1 MTDIQVR
8 SNGGQPQKG
17 FFTTADKRTRDALH
31 AKGTHFVLGAHP
43 RIAYS

>member
-1 MTDIQVR
+1 MTDIAIR
-8 SNGGQPQKG
+8 SNGGMPSQG

-31 AKGTHFVLGAHP
+31 AKGTHFSLGNHP